1 MTPPDGSGVARTRRR
16 QADKAPSPPTGAG
29 ERAIDMGGLPDFIGY
44 ALRRA
49 QIRVFEDFIRSL
61 AKLDVSPAQFSVLLV
76 IDRNPGLKQSQV
88 SAVLGIQRT
97 NFVAMVDELER
108 RGLVVR
114 QAVPNDR
121 RSHALVLTDH
131 GRENLRKAA
140 KLQAKHERRLGER
153 LGEGGREALLRLLRA
168 LAST

>member
-1 MTPPDGSGVARTRRR
+1 MRS
-16 QADKAPSPPTGAG
+16 AG
-29 ERAIDMGGLPDFIGY
+29 DRPIDMGGLPSFVGY

-49 QIRVFEDFIRSL
+49 QIRVFDDFIRSL
-61 AKLDVSPAQFSVLLV
+61 AKLDLQPAQFSVLLV

-108 RGLVVR
+108 RGLVIR

-121 RSHALVLTDH
+121 RSYALVLTGH
-131 GRENLRKAA
+131 GREHLRKAT
-140 KLQAKHERRLGER
+140 KLQAKHERRLSEA
-153 LGEGGREALLRLLRA
+153 LGEGGREALLRLLGA
-168 LAST
+168 LASM